1 MTRGGLQTWIHFFSM
16 LQYLCKKDQRS
27 LYTLETA
34 AKLTFVSHPSEVL
47 KPRIITIFINTWQR
61 HEDSKKNWREVDL
74 KTFFADDGN
83 LVLESPL
90 DILSVLLSFYLLL
103 RVSAKPVDS
112 TDVTFFVINCCT
124 NAI

>member
-47 KPRIITIFINTWQR
+47 KPIQNNN
-61 HEDSKKNWREVDL
+61 D
-74 KTFFADDGN
+74 
-83 LVLESPL
+83 
-90 DILSVLLSFYLLL
+90 FYQHM
-103 RVSAKPVDS
+103 
-112 TDVTFFVINCCT
+112 TTT
-124 NAI
+124 